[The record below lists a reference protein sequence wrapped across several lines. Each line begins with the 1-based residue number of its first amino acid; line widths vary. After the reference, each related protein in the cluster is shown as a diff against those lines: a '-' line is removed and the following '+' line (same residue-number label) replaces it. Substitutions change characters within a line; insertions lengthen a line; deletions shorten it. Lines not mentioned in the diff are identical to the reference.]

1 MTYQDS
7 QHDITIKSIVDHLLK
22 LSKTVH
28 ADRAMKR
35 FNQAI

>member
-22 LSKTVH
+22 LSK